1 VTAENID
8 VAIIGGGIH
17 GVGVAQA
24 AAAAGYSTVLLEKSS
39 LAAGTSSRSSK
50 LIHGGLRYLESGQ
63 LALVRESLR
72 ERRLLLELAPWLV
85 RPLPV
90 YIPVY
95 RHTRR
100 RPWKIRVGLSLY
112 AMLGGPLDPL
122 VRFRKLRRSQWS
134 ELEGLRTAGLSAV
147 FEYWEAQTDDA
158 ELTRAVMRSA
168 QALGAQLFCPAE
180 FISAERIESGYRLR
194 YRQEDEN
201 RDLTCAY
208 LVNASGPWTN
218 RILQTISPPADGL
231 PMDLVQGTHIVVEGR
246 MHHKIFYLE
255 APHDGRAV
263 FVMPWKDE
271 TTLIGTTEHLFTG
284 DPNEVAPLQDE
295 MYYLLETLRHYF
307 PSHSD
312 KVLDSFS
319 GARVLPKAEHAAFH
333 RPRET
338 ILHVDE
344 KHPRLLT
351 VYGGKLT
358 TYRSTGQKII
368 DFIRPVLGARERK
381 AETDRVYLT
390 RSENNKKGFDEK
402 SV

>member
-1 VTAENID
+1 VATENVDI
-8 VAIIGGGIH
+8 AIIGGGIH

-24 AAAAGYSTVLLEKSS
+24 AAASGYSTILLEKTA

-63 LALVRESLR
+63 FGLVRESLH
-72 ERRLLLELAPWLV
+72 ERRLLLELAPRLV

-100 RPWKIRVGLSLY
+100 RPWKIRLGLSLY

-122 VRFRKLRRSQWS
+122 MRFRKLKRSQWS
-134 ELEGLRTAGLSAV
+134 ELEGLRAADLSAV

-158 ELTRAVMRSA
+158 ELTRAIMHSA
-168 QALGAQLFCPAE
+168 QELGAKLLCPAE
-180 FISAERIESGYRLR
+180 LVNAERIESGYRLY
-194 YRQEDEN
+194 YRQDNVNGELGC
-201 RDLTCAY
+201 RY
-208 LVNASGPWTN
+208 LVNASGPWAN
-218 RILQTISPPADGL
+218 RVLQTMSPPAEGL
-231 PMDLVQGTHIVVEGR
+231 PMDLVQGTHIVVEGM

-263 FVMPWKDE
+263 FVMPWKDN

-284 DPNEVAPLQDE
+284 DPGEVAPLQDE
-295 MYYLLETLRHYF
+295 IYYLLETLRHYF

-319 GARVLPKAEHAAFH
+319 GLRVLPIAEHAAFH

-338 ILHVDE
+338 ILHTDND
-344 KHPRLLT
+344 HPSLLT
-351 VYGGKLT
+351 IYGGKLT
-358 TYRSTGQKII
+358 AYRSTAEKIMHRV
-368 DFIRPVLGARERK
+368 RPILGAREAK
-381 AETDRVYLT
+381 ANTNELYLAPVGNESPGT
-390 RSENNKKGFDEK
+390 G
-402 SV
+402 

>member
-1 VTAENID
+1 MTINNVDI
-8 VAIIGGGIH
+8 AIIGGGIH

-24 AAAAGYSTVLLEKSS
+24 AAAAGYSVALLEKTAI
-39 LAAGTSSRSSK
+39 AAGTSSRSSK

-63 LALVRESLR
+63 IDLVRESLR
-72 ERRLLLELAPWLV
+72 ERRLLLELAPRLV

-90 YIPVY
+90 YIPIY

-100 RPWKIRVGLSLY
+100 RPWKIRLGLSLY

-122 VRFRKLRRSQWS
+122 VRFRKLKRSQWS

-168 QALGAQLFCPAE
+168 EGLGAQLLCPAALTR
-180 FISAERIESGYRLR
+180 AERIESGYQLH
-194 YRQEDEN
+194 YRQQGESG
-201 RDLTCAY
+201 DLACGY
-208 LVNASGPWTN
+208 LVNASGPWAN
-218 RILQTISPPADGL
+218 RVLQTISPPADGL
-231 PMDLVQGTHIVVEGR
+231 PMDLVQGTHIVVDGR

-263 FVMPWKDE
+263 FVMPWKDN
-271 TTLIGTTEHLFTG
+271 TTMIGTTEHLFTG
-284 DPNEVAPLQDE
+284 DPGEVVPLQDE
-295 MYYLLETLRHYF
+295 IYYLLETLRHYF

-319 GARVLPKAEHAAFH
+319 GVRVLPKTEHAAFH
-333 RPRET
+333 RSRET
-338 ILHVDE
+338 ILHVDDD
-344 KHPRLLT
+344 HTRLLT

-358 TYRSTGQKII
+358 TYRNTAQKII
-368 DFIRPVLGARERK
+368 NRIRPVLGARKRK

-390 RSENNKKGFDEK
+390 
-402 SV
+402 